1 MIIQLL
7 NFPLP
12 DVYLYP
18 LLAAY
23 IVSEFM
29 SLLWDFIIKKHYTPS
44 EWIYLHFQLIKL
56 PKIVTFM
63 MQNMSLFLTILM
75 NEISQIVFLK
85 RLARPDSYNL

>member
-7 NFPLP
+7 IFPLS

-23 IVSEFM
+23 ILSEFIC
-29 SLLWDFIIKKHYTPS
+29 LLWDFIIKKHYTPS

-56 PKIVTFM
+56 PKIMTFM
-63 MQNMSLFLTILM
+63 MQNVSPFLTILM
-75 NEISQIVFLK
+75 NEI
-85 RLARPDSYNL
+85 